1 MDNNVVDCGCDNV
14 VFVNITQSYR
24 MLKYR
29 SIKGRENVYECTRKY
44 WKLNK
49 ARADKADF
57 IVGVADGIVRGVY
70 EFADRKKW
78 MEVRYCSELADD
90 EKLQQ
95 NPEYLKRF
103 AFSGKEAS
111 PDVQQRYIGREIDFK
126 FGMNPVKYNF

>member
-57 IVGVADGIVRGVY
+57 IVGLRMASCVVCTSLPTG
-70 EFADRKKW
+70 KKW
-78 MEVRYCSELADD
+78 MEVRYCPELADD
-90 EKLQQ
+90 EELQQ

>member
-57 IVGVADGIVRGVY
+57 IVGLRMASCVVCTSLPTGKSGWKCGIAPNLLMTKSCSKIQNTLSVLHSR
-70 EFADRKKW
+70 AKKPLL
-78 MEVRYCSELADD
+78 MSSSDISAEKSISSLA
-90 EKLQQ
+90 
-95 NPEYLKRF
+95 
-103 AFSGKEAS
+103 
-111 PDVQQRYIGREIDFK
+111 
-126 FGMNPVKYNF
+126 

>member
-1 MDNNVVDCGCDNV
+1 M
-14 VFVNITQSYR
+14 
-24 MLKYR
+24 
-29 SIKGRENVYECTRKY
+29 
-44 WKLNK
+44 
-49 ARADKADF
+49 
-57 IVGVADGIVRGVY
+57 GVADGIVRGVY

-78 MEVRYCSELADD
+78 MEVRYCPELADD
-90 EKLQQ
+90 EELQQ